1 MADAAGASNNQSGA
15 SNNQSSVETPL
26 AVEGEIDI
34 ASAPRMAA
42 DLTAYA
48 ERVSGDVV
56 VDCSKMTFIDSSGLA
71 VLETAR
77 RDLVAQGRRLVL
89 RDVAKQCRRAFE
101 IIGLG
106 ELLESPG

>member
-1 MADAAGASNNQSGA
+1 MADAAGASH
-15 SNNQSSVETPL
+15 NQSSVEAPL

-48 ERVSGDVV
+48 DRVSGDVV

-77 RDLVAQGRRLVL
+77 RDLAAQGRRLVL
-89 RDVAKQCRRAFE
+89 MDVVQQCRRAFE

-106 ELLESPG
+106 ELLESPN

>member
-1 MADAAGASNNQSGA
+1 MDNAGCASSE
-15 SNNQSSVETPL
+15 SRSDVEAPF

-34 ASAPRMAA
+34 ATAPHMAA

-48 ERVSGDVV
+48 ERSTGEVV

-71 VLETAR
+71 VFETAR
-77 RDLVAQGRRLVL
+77 RDLEAQGRRLVITG
-89 RDVAKQCRRAFE
+89 VVKQCRRAFE

-106 ELLESPG
+106 ELLDSPS